1 MDKKLIKNV
10 ILDGIIVLET
20 VGIVKL
26 IYERG
31 YQKAMTEGAV
41 SYMKSDGRE
50 IRFNPPKRITKSFER
65 AYNKAKKEMAEKA

>member
-10 ILDGIIVLET
+10 ILDGIIALE
-20 VGIVKL
+20 IIEIMKL
-26 IYERG
+26 IYEKG
-31 YQKAMTEGAV
+31 YSKAMTEGAV

-50 IRFNPPKRITKSFER
+50 ISFKPPKRITKNFEC

>member
-10 ILDGIIVLET
+10 VLNGIIALET
-20 VGIVKL
+20 VGIMKL

-31 YQKAMTEGAV
+31 YSKAMTEGAV

-50 IRFNPPKRITKSFER
+50 IRFNPPKRITKNVER
-65 AYNKAKKEMAEKA
+65 AYKKAKKEIIENS